1 MHRWKKIIFDS
12 TLALNIL
19 LLFLFIFDDRLH
31 VPPWLQVAGRM
42 HTLFL
47 HFPIVM
53 LALCIFWELF
63 SGYKKSYVG
72 VKSEIGDDLLLAAA
86 FTSVITA
93 VMGIF
98 ISFLSLIWY
107 MFRAKVR
114 QARPALFVTSFGAMV
129 MIIITGHLGGNITH
143 GQ

>member
-1 MHRWKKIIFDS
+1 MHRCKKIIFDS

-19 LLFLFIFDDRLH
+19 LLFLFIFDNRLQ

-93 VMGIF
+93 LMGLFLSREPGYTPHLLVWHKWGGIF
-98 ISFLSLIWY
+98 ISFLSLVWY
-107 MFRAKVR
+107 MFRTKVR
-114 QARPALFVTSFGAMV
+114 EGSLL
-129 MIIITGHLGGNITH
+129 HLA
-143 GQ
+143 QW